1 MDHIHIPVYCTYY
14 PAFSSMGRY
23 NGPHPTFG
31 CRGSRQSYRIW
42 ELDHHQ
48 RIEYIRQASVAT
60 TLNLLTIL
68 CILPVYNHQ
77 IGWHSSADMRRRISL
92 ATASMSC
99 HCNQNPH
106 MFILSV
112 LLYASEIGK
121 RGAYHL
127 PTSVVAH
134 EASATDIGLLGIGWR
149 LQPTSCDASLI
160 KAAALRNIAR
170 LPDSGLA
177 HQALL
182 TSINLSAAGSST
194 EPGLEASRPSS

>member
-106 MFILSV
+106 DV
-112 LLYASEIGK
+112 
-121 RGAYHL
+121 HL
-127 PTSVVAH
+127 VSLALCIRNRKTWSLP
-134 EASATDIGLLGIGWR
+134 SADV
-149 LQPTSCDASLI
+149 
-160 KAAALRNIAR
+160 
-170 LPDSGLA
+170 
-177 HQALL
+177 
-182 TSINLSAAGSST
+182 
-194 EPGLEASRPSS
+194 SRCT